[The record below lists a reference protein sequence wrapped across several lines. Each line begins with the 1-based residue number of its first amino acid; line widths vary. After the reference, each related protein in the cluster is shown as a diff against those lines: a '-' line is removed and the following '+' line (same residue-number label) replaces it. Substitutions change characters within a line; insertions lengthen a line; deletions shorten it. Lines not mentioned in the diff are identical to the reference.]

1 MPEIC
6 ITESDSSAYHAG
18 AAEELLFDHFGVVT
32 LDGFGCSRFSSGI
45 IAAGALLDY
54 IRETQKT
61 AIDHIEKLSPLDTNS
76 ILHIDDSSRRNLE
89 LTQTI
94 VGGQRQGSLLS
105 VLDHTCTPMGAR
117 MLKHNLLF
125 PSCRIRSRIIQSIG
139 RRHLLF

>member
-1 MPEIC
+1 MTI
-6 ITESDSSAYHAG
+6 SVSSLWMVL
-18 AAEELLFDHFGVVT
+18 AAADFL
-32 LDGFGCSRFSSGI
+32 SGI
-45 IAAGALLDY
+45 IAAGTLLDY
-54 IRETQKT
+54 IQETQKT

-117 MLKHNLLF
+117 LLKHNLLF
-125 PSCRIRSRIIQSIG
+125 PSAG
-139 RRHLLF
+139 